1 MQMCV
6 NQRCWLKRDDGH
18 VNMAIKI
25 KMMHKVD
32 EKWETKIWII
42 THLKSFSKSLRAS
55 TWEKDRKDKWRWC
68 NLPMDC
74 SIFTATQVCSSVF
87 SDWKQVALPFL
98 STTQYAQIS
107 RFRIKISWQNLC
119 RLRGYFKGWPAY
131 QTEALN
137 SLRLPQILCKRSTN
151 SDQTPPPINLYNEQE
166 RLWDLKHCCGSCIY
180 QDLEY
185 THVCFENEREYIS
198 PWREKP

>member
-1 MQMCV
+1 
-6 NQRCWLKRDDGH
+6 
-18 VNMAIKI
+18 MAIKI

-32 EKWETKIWII
+32 KVIWIL
-42 THLKSFSKSLRAS
+42 THLKVCVQAL
-55 TWEKDRKDKWRWC
+55 ERKTVKINWG
-68 NLPMDC
+68 NLPVDC

-98 STTQYAQIS
+98 STTQQRS

-119 RLRGYFKGWPAY
+119 RLRVYFKGWPAC

-137 SLRLPQILCKRSTN
+137 SLRLPQILWKKSTD

-185 THVCFENEREYIS
+185 THVCFENEREDIS

>member
-6 NQRCWLKRDDGH
+6 NQRCWLKRDDAH
-18 VNMAIKI
+18 VNMASGQSD
-25 KMMHKVD
+25 MN
-32 EKWETKIWII
+32 TN
-42 THLKSFSKSLRAS
+42 TSKSLRAS
-55 TWEKDRKDKWRWC
+55 TWEKDRKDKCRWC
-68 NLPMDC
+68 NLPVDC

-98 STTQYAQIS
+98 STTQQSS

-119 RLRGYFKGWPAY
+119 RLRVYFKGWPAY
-131 QTEALN
+131 QPEALN
-137 SLRLPQILCKRSTN
+137 SLRLPQILWKRSTD
-151 SDQTPPPINLYNEQE
+151 SDQTPPPLNVYNDQE

-185 THVCFENEREYIS
+185 THVCFENEREDIS